1 MSIYDTFI
9 NHLFFPLT
17 MGRNIILGAI
27 QASTHLTEEEKTKIN
42 SKQVDLTLIQNL
54 KQRALQKYEQLIK
67 DAAAKNIHVL
77 GLGEVFAGPFFPAV
91 ANDPNWKL
99 FAEHDH
105 GPTITK
111 MQQLAKEYN
120 MVLIVPFYEKHDNKF
135 YNTTAV
141 IDANGDFLGK
151 YRKIHIP
158 TGWGFNEQDY
168 FASGNLGI
176 PVFQTHYGKVGI
188 AICFDRHFL
197 SIFRVLKKRG
207 AEIVYIPSATVEN
220 TSQYIWDSEIRM
232 RAYDDKFYVV
242 AINRV
247 GQEGIGGLAS
257 TRFYG
262 KTSIIDPR
270 GRIIKQAGTVDDEIV
285 FAEVEVEESIKD
297 AQARYPTSKFRLPIL
312 DYHKDVHEDAN
323 KKRFFQ

>member
-1 MSIYDTFI
+1 
-9 NHLFFPLT
+9 
-17 MGRNIILGAI
+17 
-27 QASTHLTEEEKTKIN
+27 
-42 SKQVDLTLIQNL
+42 
-54 KQRALQKYEQLIK
+54 
-67 DAAAKNIHVL
+67 
-77 GLGEVFAGPFFPAV
+77 
-91 ANDPNWKL
+91 
-99 FAEHDH
+99 
-105 GPTITK
+105 
-111 MQQLAKEYN
+111 
-120 MVLIVPFYEKHDNKF
+120 
-135 YNTTAV
+135 
-141 IDANGDFLGK
+141 
-151 YRKIHIP
+151 
-158 TGWGFNEQDY
+158 
-168 FASGNLGI
+168 
-176 PVFQTHYGKVGI
+176 
-188 AICFDRHFL
+188 
-197 SIFRVLKKRG
+197 
-207 AEIVYIPSATVEN
+207 TVEN